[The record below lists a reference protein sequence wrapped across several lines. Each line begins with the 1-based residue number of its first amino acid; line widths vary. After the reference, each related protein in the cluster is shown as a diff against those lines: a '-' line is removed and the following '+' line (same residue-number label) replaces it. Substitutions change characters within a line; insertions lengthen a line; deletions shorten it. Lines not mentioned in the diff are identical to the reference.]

1 MAKSYKFHLN
11 NLGCANCAAKMEN
24 KLQSLDGFSNVR
36 LNFATAT
43 LKLES
48 ESGKD
53 LLKRVNE
60 VITSVESDCLAVPF
74 DEFEAEQ
81 KKLNSE
87 KCDSCGHD
95 HHHDG
100 EENEKA
106 VVITI
111 IIAAA
116 LFILSYLLK
125 LFPAVPTSVQTALLL
140 ASVALAGWNTAV
152 KAVKSLKHI
161 SLDENLLLVI
171 AVTAACLIGEAP
183 EAAAVTLFFAIGELL
198 EDYAVGRSRRSIE
211 ALSEIRPD
219 TAHLLNENGEAVQ
232 ADAKDVQCGDVLRIH
247 PFERVPLDCVV
258 LSGSSTVDSS
268 ALTGESIPLEVSAG
282 SELMSGMV
290 NGSGT
295 LEAKVTNS
303 YEKSAASR
311 IIEMVE
317 SAAERKAPA
326 ERLITKFSKYYTPAV
341 VAAAVLLAV
350 IPPAFFGGEW
360 TDWLHRS
367 LVFLVASCPCAFVL
381 SVPLGFFAGI
391 GAASKQGILVKGGT
405 FVEQLS
411 KTGAVV
417 FDKTGT
423 LTTDSFKVTKIHTAE
438 NADET
443 HVVSLA
449 SLAESRSNHPLAK
462 AITSYAGVQDETRM
476 TDYKEIPGRGVEA
489 VIDGKRV
496 LCGARRLMDEN
507 NIDVS
512 AFFDCPVYLAEDS
525 KATGAFE
532 FEGLLREDAKET
544 VNELRSF
551 GIKRIVM
558 LTGDHEAAAAQTARE
573 CGIDEYYAGLLPEQK
588 VEKLEQI
595 KKESGV
601 TVFLGDGINDAPVLA
616 SADVGAAMG
625 FGTDAA
631 REAGDMVLTND
642 RPSKLPQAISL
653 FRRCMRIVNFNI
665 VFALSVKLIVLA
677 LGAMNMAG
685 MWAAVFADVGVT
697 VIAVLNSARILNTK

>member
-1 MAKSYKFHLN
+1 MTETYKFHLN

-24 KLQSLDGFSNVR
+24 KLKSLDGVSNVR
-36 LNFATAT
+36 LNFATAA

-48 ESGKD
+48 ENDKN
-53 LLKRVNE
+53 LLKRINE
-60 VITSVESDCLAVPF
+60 VITSIESDCLAVPF

-81 KKLNSE
+81 KELKAENHSRHHN
-87 KCDSCGHD
+87 HD
-95 HHHDG
+95 DDK
-100 EENEKA
+100 NEKA
-106 VVITI
+106 VVVTI
-111 IIAAA
+111 IIGAV
-116 LFILSYLLK
+116 LFVLSYILK
-125 LFPAVPTSVQTALLL
+125 LFPVVPAAVRTVLLL
-140 ASVALAGWNTAV
+140 ASVAFAGWNTLLE
-152 KAVKSLKHI
+152 AVKSLKHI

-219 TAHLLNENGEAVQ
+219 AAHLLNDNGEAVQ
-232 ADAKDVQCGDVLRIH
+232 VDAKDVQCGQILRIH

-258 LSGSSTVDSS
+258 LNGFSTVDSS

-282 SELMSGMV
+282 SDLMSGMV

-295 LEAKVTNS
+295 IEAKVTNS

-341 VAAAVLLAV
+341 VLAAALLAI
-350 IPPAFFGGEW
+350 IPPVFFGGEW

-405 FVEQLS
+405 FVEQLN

-423 LTTDSFKVTKIHTAE
+423 LTTDSFKVTAVHVLPGE
-438 NADET
+438 DES
-443 HVVSLA
+443 HVVSIA
-449 SLAESRSNHPLAK
+449 ALAESCSAHPLAK

-476 TDYKEIPGRGVEA
+476 TDYKEFPGRGIEA
-489 VIDGKRV
+489 VIDGTKY

-507 NIDVS
+507 SVDVS
-512 AFFDCPVYLAEDS
+512 AFPDCPVYLAEEG

-532 FEGLLREDAKET
+532 VEGCLREDAKQT
-544 VNELRSF
+544 VSELRSL

-558 LTGDHEAAAAQTARE
+558 LTGDHETAAAQTARE
-573 CGIDEYYAGLLPEQK
+573 CGIDEYHAGLLPEQK
-588 VEKLEQI
+588 VEKLEEI

-616 SADVGAAMG
+616 SADVGVAMG

-642 RPSKLPQAISL
+642 RPSKLPQAIRL

-665 VFALSVKLIVLA
+665 VFALSVKLIVLI

-697 VIAVLNSARILNTK
+697 VIAVLNSARILNSK